1 MTLLTPLGLLLALA
15 AVVPVAA
22 WLLAERRAARVRE
35 TLGLEPPERA
45 RRIRPAAA
53 TAVPLLLALAC
64 AQPVLTRE
72 DDRRVR
78 TDAAAMVLV
87 DVSRSMQA
95 RPAPGEPTRLDRARD
110 LAVRIRDDL
119 SDVPV
124 GLASMT
130 DRTVPLLL
138 PSADADVFEQT
149 VRRALASE
157 SPPPRDVNTVATT
170 LAAIGDTAGGNLFL
184 PSDKRRVAVVLTDG
198 ESRPFAEGEVARALR
213 AANIDLVT
221 VHVGDDGERVFRDG
235 SIEERLYRPDP
246 RAGETLRGLAAAA
259 DGAALEEDDAGAAA
273 RAAADALGEGPTR
286 SVGGDRRLVPLAPWL
301 ALLALVPLVVALEPR
316 PHLAKG
322 LLRLQRLSTI
332 GRP

>member
-22 WLLAERRAARVRE
+22 WLVAERRTARVRE
-35 TLGLEPPERA
+35 ALGLDAPGRSPW
-45 RRIRPAAA
+45 IRPVAAA
-53 TAVPLLLALAC
+53 AVPLLLALAC

-72 DDRRVR
+72 DERHVR
-78 TDAAAMVLV
+78 TDAAAMVVV

-95 RPAPGEPTRLDRARD
+95 RAVPGAPTRLDRARD
-110 LAVRIRDDL
+110 LAVRVRDGL

-138 PSADADVFEQT
+138 PSADANAFEQT

-157 SPPPRDVNTVATT
+157 SPPPREVNTVAST
-170 LAAIGDTAGGNLFL
+170 LAAIGDTAGANLFL
-184 PSDKRRVAVVLTDG
+184 PSDRRRVVVVLTDG

-213 AANIDLVT
+213 AARIDLVT
-221 VHVGDDGERVFRDG
+221 VHVGDDSERVFRDG
-235 SIEERLYRPDP
+235 GIAEQVYRPDP
-246 RAGETLRGLAAAA
+246 RAGDTLQGLAAAA
-259 DGAALEEDDAGAAA
+259 GGTAVEEDDAGGAV
-273 RAAADALGEGPTR
+273 RAASAALGDGPTR
-286 SVGGDRRLVPLAPWL
+286 AVGGERRLVPLAPWL
-301 ALLALVPLVVALEPR
+301 ALLALIPLLVALEPR
-316 PHLAKG
+316 LPGAKG
-322 LLRLQRLSTI
+322 LLPLQNRATI